1 MLATTRCCWPHK
13 PTRLQAIQ
21 ETGRSL
27 AGWGSIQPW
36 REEDSLNSV
45 LNYLPFKVCHFDPC
59 CELKVSI
66 KIKHVMN
73 TVTPEIINTAV
84 AGLHL
89 CSLKSSFPWL
99 LSSSEREWDVRSL
112 GCILGN
118 KKREHFKQ
126 SVFTDWCFFI
136 IYWYQSFIKEMKTSL
151 FNKLLIKR
159 KTCPSSSCGLQLKLK
174 VKLCCQG
181 HICASSTWS
190 PPSDE
195 EAQTHQ
201 RRRKALRLLVF
212 QCEPGIKDGWP
223 RSTSSYSLK
232 VKPTLP
238 VYTQQPCW
246 SLGRC
251 LWVERLC

>member
-1 MLATTRCCWPHK
+1 MPVHNCDLVVWNATWRSVQTQLWCSSAPKEETRQTTLSNPNSNVLATTRCCWPHK

-126 SVFTDWCFFI
+126 SVFT
-136 IYWYQSFIKEMKTSL
+136 YWLMFLY
-151 FNKLLIKR
+151 NLLISKF
-159 KTCPSSSCGLQLKLK
+159 
-174 VKLCCQG
+174 
-181 HICASSTWS
+181 H
-190 PPSDE
+190 
-195 EAQTHQ
+195 
-201 RRRKALRLLVF
+201 
-212 QCEPGIKDGWP
+212 
-223 RSTSSYSLK
+223 
-232 VKPTLP
+232 
-238 VYTQQPCW
+238 
-246 SLGRC
+246 
-251 LWVERLC
+251 